1 MSLRVAGLVAKHPP
15 VVEVLPS
22 IVLICKPYEVW
33 VLETLDMDT
42 SNVHGHVELAG
53 VVPECGE
60 MQHIL

>member
-1 MSLRVAGLVAKHPP
+1 MSLRVAGLIAKHSP

-33 VLETLDMDT
+33 VLETLNT
-42 SNVHGHVELAG
+42 SNVHGHVELSG

-60 MQHIL
+60 VQHIL